1 MSKLMRN
8 LLFIILTFSIILF
21 CFFYFELHKYSAEME
36 ATINNQKETIE
47 TLNKN
52 IEKLQVLLLE
62 ITTIANDN
70 AALANKASKGAKK
83 ATTVKIKNIEE
94 IKDNLNEDSNTSV
107 GLSIELDRLW
117 NEYEI
122 SKH

>member
-21 CFFYFELHKYSAEME
+21 GFFYFELHKYSAEME

-107 GLSIELDRLW
+107 GLSIELGRLW

>member
-21 CFFYFELHKYSAEME
+21 GFFYFELHKYSAEME
-36 ATINNQKETIE
+36 TTINNQKETIE